1 MRVAVRRAGVLLDAG
16 SGTLVNARVTRRPA
30 DLDGSGIL
38 SVCVSEFP
46 DLNETIPSYPD
57 PVHAPWSRHV
67 SAPGANTAIRIGRV
81 AETYNI
87 LRVCCVVCRRFST
100 DPLSQ
105 YTLTLTEST
114 IVRHVIWIMVH
125 APNSTLHAPINSKTQ
140 LSLRRRGCCACG
152 VLARTS
158 SPPRMTDGKNG
169 GLGVVNLYTSLYT
182 GFAGLCYDCVCGWG
196 LGGRT
201 LKSSPVC

>member
-38 SVCVSEFP
+38 SVSEFP

-81 AETYNI
+81 G
-87 LRVCCVVCRRFST
+87 
-100 DPLSQ
+100 
-105 YTLTLTEST
+105 
-114 IVRHVIWIMVH
+114 
-125 APNSTLHAPINSKTQ
+125 
-140 LSLRRRGCCACG
+140 RRG
-152 VLARTS
+152 
-158 SPPRMTDGKNG
+158 NI
-169 GLGVVNLYTSLYT
+169 
-182 GFAGLCYDCVCGWG
+182 
-196 LGGRT
+196 
-201 LKSSPVC
+201 